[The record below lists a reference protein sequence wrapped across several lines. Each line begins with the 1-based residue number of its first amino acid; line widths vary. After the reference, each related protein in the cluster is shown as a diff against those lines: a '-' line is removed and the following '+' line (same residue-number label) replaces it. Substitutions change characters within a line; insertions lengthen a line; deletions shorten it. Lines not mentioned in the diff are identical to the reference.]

1 MRREF
6 LTLPN
11 ILSLVRLFLV
21 LPLILVLLSSLPAAR
36 LWGGLIVIL
45 GGLTDYFDGYFAR
58 KLHCESEW
66 GRILDPVA
74 DKAGVAGMAV
84 PLLLLGDLPLWFLLV
99 LLARDLMILSGGL
112 YIKRRFGIVLPSIYA
127 GKLTVTVVV
136 GTLFLLMLGVGGI
149 LADALLG
156 VSALLLAV
164 SFALYLKRF
173 FVELRSRAKADG
185 IS

>member
-21 LPLILVLLSSLPAAR
+21 LPLLMVLLSSLPSSQ
-36 LWGGLIVIL
+36 LWGGLIILL
-45 GGLTDYFDGYFAR
+45 GGLTDYFDGYLAR

-66 GRILDPVA
+66 GRILDPLA
-74 DKAGVAGMAV
+74 DKVGVGGLAV
-84 PLLLLGDLPLWFLLV
+84 ALVLLGSLPLWFLGA
-99 LLARDLMILSGGL
+99 LLARDLMILTGGL
-112 YIKRRFGIVLPSIYA
+112 YLKRRFGIVLPSIFA
-127 GKLTVTVVV
+127 GKLTVTVVA
-136 GTLFLLMLGVGGI
+136 GTLFLLMVGVGGI
-149 LADALLG
+149 PADVLLG

-164 SFALYLKRF
+164 SFAMYLNRF
-173 FVELRSRAKADG
+173 FVELHSRAKADG